1 MFKCSTLGHSVIA
14 LSVYFQARTHHHPRH
29 PPGVHRPKH
38 LSGPV
43 HNSGPYPT
51 PPVGDR
57 LRPLPHQAGS
67 ASSGDAPTSTSRER
81 SSCSAGRSRPHIGSI
96 LIPNLSL
103 NMSQFIK
110 AALCYVYA
118 MLCNAMYQLY
128 LCCIYH
134 AKL

>member
-81 SSCSAGRSRPHIGSI
+81 SSCSAGRSRPHIGSNH
-96 LIPNLSL
+96 LTCLSL
-103 NMSQFIK
+103 LKLRYAMSM
-110 AALCYVYA
+110 LCYV
-118 MLCNAMYQLY
+118 MLCIS
-128 LCCIYH
+128 CIY
-134 AKL
+134 AAYTKPNYNISN